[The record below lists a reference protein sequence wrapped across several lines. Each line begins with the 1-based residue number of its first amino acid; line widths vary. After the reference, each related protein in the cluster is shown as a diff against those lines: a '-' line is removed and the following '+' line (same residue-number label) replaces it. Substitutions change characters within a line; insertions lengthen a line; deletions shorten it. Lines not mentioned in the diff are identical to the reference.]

1 MEAVIPMSKPFE
13 DAVVV
18 WLDPNR
24 PEFGVTLVSDVPSCL
39 SALHRYGIEEVL
51 QSAEAPL
58 WHTAAGA
65 LVRADIEPS
74 PTNTRKAYD
83 AFLRLVKRT
92 APVPSH
98 IRLRVS
104 PRGLREH
111 VEAFFGPAEGEILN

>member
-1 MEAVIPMSKPFE
+1 MSKPFD

-24 PEFGVTLVSDVPSCL
+24 PDFGVTLVSDVPAGL
-39 SALHRYGIEEVL
+39 SALHRYGIGEVL

-58 WHTAAGA
+58 WHQAAGA

-74 PTNTRKAYD
+74 PTNIRRAYD
-83 AFLRLVKRT
+83 ALLCLVKRT
-92 APVPSH
+92 VPVPSH

-111 VEAFFGPAEGEILN
+111 VEAFFGPTGRELIT

>member
-1 MEAVIPMSKPFE
+1 MSKPFE

-24 PEFGVTLVSDVPSCL
+24 PDFGVTLINDVPSGL
-39 SALHRYGIEEVL
+39 SALHRYGIDEAL
-51 QSAEAPL
+51 QSTEAPL

-74 PTNTRKAYD
+74 PTNIQKAYD
-83 AFLRLVKRT
+83 ALLSLVKRT
-92 APVPSH
+92 APVPSR

-111 VEAFFGPAEGEILN
+111 VVAFFEPTGHGLIS

>member
-1 MEAVIPMSKPFE
+1 MSKLFE

-18 WLDPNR
+18 WLDPER
-24 PEFGVTLVSDVPSCL
+24 PDFGITLISDVPSGL
-39 SALHRYGIEEVL
+39 SALHRYGLGEAL

-58 WHTAAGA
+58 WNTAAGA

-74 PTNTRKAYD
+74 PVNTQKAYD
-83 AFLRLVKRT
+83 ALLRLVKRT
-92 APVPSH
+92 VPVPSH

-111 VEAFFGPAEGEILN
+111 VEAFFGPTRQGLTH